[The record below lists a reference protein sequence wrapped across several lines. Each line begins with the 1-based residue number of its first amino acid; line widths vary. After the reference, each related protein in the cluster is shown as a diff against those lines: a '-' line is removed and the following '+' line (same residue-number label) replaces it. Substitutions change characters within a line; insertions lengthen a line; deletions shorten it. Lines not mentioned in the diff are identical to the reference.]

1 MRVIS
6 QLQMKFKNGIDGE
19 IFKDLTQAK
28 SEDKIGSTKT
38 SKGSTEN
45 NMPNSF
51 VTAKEV
57 ALMRK
62 ALDFKAS
69 GKEEDNERKE
79 EELEQCCH
87 EVMEAIV
94 STNGESGTATLECA
108 LVGSYV
114 EGGDG
119 NLGHSQD
126 AETKTEEKWEAERRE
141 GKEMKEENEWKY
153 PDHSESQGCPLQ
165 VAGPSEIDKEPHHT
179 CDVSGFDS
187 RLTPI
192 RKEQQEIIINSPQDD
207 VHPEDVEKSDNFHLN
222 DLLCFAWQIAN
233 GMVSRVSHKT
243 RLIKFF
249 VAVSEIISKIFF
261 FSLVSHIKLKVFNSQ
276 CEVSLLSLTRNC

>member
-1 MRVIS
+1 M
-6 QLQMKFKNGIDGE
+6 
-19 IFKDLTQAK
+19 
-28 SEDKIGSTKT
+28 
-38 SKGSTEN
+38 
-45 NMPNSF
+45 
-51 VTAKEV
+51 
-57 ALMRK
+57 
-62 ALDFKAS
+62 
-69 GKEEDNERKE
+69 
-79 EELEQCCH
+79 
-87 EVMEAIV
+87 
-94 STNGESGTATLECA
+94 STNGESGTATLESA

-119 NLGHSQD
+119 NLGED
-126 AETKTEEKWEAERRE
+126 ERRE
-141 GKEMKEENEWKY
+141 GKELKEENEWKY
-153 PDHSESQGCPLQ
+153 PDHSESQCSPLQ

-207 VHPEDVEKSDNFHLN
+207 VHPEDAEESDNFHLN

-249 VAVSEIISKIFF
+249 VAVSEIISKISVANVRRAF
-261 FSLVSHIKLKVFNSQ
+261 
-276 CEVSLLSLTRNC
+276 